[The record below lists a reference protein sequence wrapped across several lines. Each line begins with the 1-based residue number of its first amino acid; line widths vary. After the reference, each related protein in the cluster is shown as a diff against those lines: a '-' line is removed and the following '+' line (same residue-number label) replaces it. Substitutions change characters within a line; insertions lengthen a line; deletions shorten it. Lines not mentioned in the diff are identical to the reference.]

1 MRWLAVAVCALALAP
16 SALAQTGTTTG
27 PVYDKQGNLVET
39 PFAPS
44 PDDPRLTLD
53 RATDAVLA
61 HPKVAK
67 WLERDPPDPITE
79 ATYDRQTRGGAVQAW
94 SGGAGEQN
102 GRAEWR

>member
-67 WLERDPPDPITE
+67 WLDRYPPEPITE
-79 ATYDRQTRGGAVQAW
+79 ATYDRKTPAW
-94 SGGAGEQN
+94 TVKAWAGDPGESV
-102 GRAEWR
+102 